1 MVVNIGSESDDW
13 RAQALSNFAESQF
26 EIDGEWFSSVEGFIQ
41 SIKFPED
48 HRNRIFGS
56 ILSGVDAKKLG
67 RKAERKFVWWMG
79 RKIVFGS
86 VEHHELIARAII
98 AKFSQNHDSMMA
110 LMMTSNEEIT
120 HDLGRPENPNTSLP
134 AELFCKILTNIRSAG
149 FAEEI

>member
-13 RAQALSNFAESQF
+13 RAQQLSNFAESQF

-41 SIKFPED
+41 AIKFPED

-67 RKAERKFVWWMG
+67 RHAERKFVWWMG
-79 RKIVFGS
+79 RKIIFGS

-98 AKFSQNHDSMMA
+98 AKFKQNPHCMVA
-110 LMMTSNEEIT
+110 LIATSGEEIT
-120 HDLGRPENPNTSLP
+120 HDLGRPEDPNTSLP
-134 AELFCKILTNIRSAG
+134 ADLFCKILTKIRNAG
-149 FAEEI
+149 IADDI